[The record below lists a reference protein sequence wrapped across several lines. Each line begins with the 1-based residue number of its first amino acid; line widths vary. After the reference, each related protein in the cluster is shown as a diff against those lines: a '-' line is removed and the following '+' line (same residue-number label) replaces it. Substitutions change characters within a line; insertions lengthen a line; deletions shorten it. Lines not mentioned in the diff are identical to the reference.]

1 MRYSNAS
8 GPDTGNAR
16 AVPESR
22 LSRFR
27 ASVQGGIGMT
37 RREWRRVVA
46 GWVIGGAGVVPCG
59 AVAESGFFAEPAVTL
74 AGVYDDNLFFSGTE
88 RIEDFFLRLSP
99 EIKTGYQSTPLT
111 LQGRYVFDAEG
122 YARNPQLDTTPARQH
137 AALDLQYRS
146 TPRLTL
152 STNASYTETQRP
164 SELNL
169 TSRGISIE
177 SGRTRAERRAIAPAL
192 AYRIDPVT
200 LGTATYSFAGD
211 KLDGGVD
218 ADTHTTALR
227 LDRAV
232 SRDNTVHTGYTYN
245 QFRFGNA
252 ESVEAHVLIFGVT
265 HKLSPQTSTTFLAG
279 PRFSEGSTD
288 TELSASVRHRLRQG
302 ELSLAYARSQSTAI
316 GLSGVVTTEAL
327 DATATYSPSTAL
339 EFRATPGIAKVERGG
354 FQAEVYRFNVE
365 MGYRLNRI
373 FSLVSSYQYSVQRG
387 NIVGPS
393 TGDITRNVIM
403 FGITAIYPSRR
414 SSDSSLRPRGSV
426 NTNEVNR

>member
-37 RREWRRVVA
+37 CREWRRVVV

-59 AVAESGFFAEPAVTL
+59 AAAESGFFAEPAITL
-74 AGVYDDNLFFSGTE
+74 AGVYDDNLFSSGTE

-99 EIKTGYQSTPLT
+99 AIEAGYQSTPLT
-111 LQGRYVFDAEG
+111 LLGRYVFDAEA
-122 YARNPQLDTTPARQH
+122 YARNPKLDTTPVRQH
-137 AALDLQYRS
+137 AVLDLQYRS

-164 SELNL
+164 GELNL
-169 TSRGISIE
+169 TSRGVSIE

-218 ADTHTTALR
+218 TDTHTTALR

-232 SRDNTVHTGYTYN
+232 SRDNTVHAGYTYN
-245 QFRFGNA
+245 QLRFSGA
-252 ESVEAHVLIFGVT
+252 ESIEAHVLIFGVT
-265 HKLSPQTSTTFLAG
+265 HKLSPQTSATFLGG
-279 PRFSEGSTD
+279 PRFTEGSTD
-288 TELSASVRHRLRQG
+288 PELSASVRHRLRQG

-327 DATATYSPSTAL
+327 DATATYSPTTAL
-339 EFRATPGIAKVERGG
+339 EFRATPGIAQVERAG

-365 MGYRLNRI
+365 MAYRLDRL
-373 FSLVSSYQYSVQRG
+373 FSLFSSYQYSVQRG
-387 NIVGPS
+387 NIGVPS
-393 TGDITRNVIM
+393 TGDITRNVIL
-403 FGITAIYPSRR
+403 FGITATYPSRR